1 MALAGIGVDMLEISR
16 MERVIERR
24 PSFLRR
30 VFTDEER
37 AYCEH
42 TARPAEHYAA
52 RFAAREAVLKA
63 LGCGFSDGVRVK
75 DVSVVNDE
83 TGRPQAKLEGRAA
96 QIAAEQGVREI
107 ALSIS
112 HTRGVAVA
120 NAVAVTDKVKPKPNP
135 KEDAA
140 KALASSFRE
149 ARALIDELERVQEAA
164 AEGVEPAALE
174 DGEKGVAGDGAGLDV
189 AGQDAIAGPDAVA
202 ESAADQPVADTNQT
216 PAEALDAAAEDTK
229 E

>member
-30 VFTDEER
+30 VFTDEEC
-37 AYCEH
+37 AYCDR

-96 QIAAEQGVREI
+96 EIAAKQGVREI

-120 NAVAVTDKVKPKPNP
+120 NAVAVTDNVRPKPDP

-140 KALASSFRE
+140 KALANSFRE
-149 ARALIDELERVQEAA
+149 ARALIDELERVQDAANNAQVSDDGEAPDADAADAAPDAAPDNNTIQTAVGREDQAA
-164 AEGVEPAALE
+164 A
-174 DGEKGVAGDGAGLDV
+174 
-189 AGQDAIAGPDAVA
+189 
-202 ESAADQPVADTNQT
+202 ADDT
-216 PAEALDAAAEDTK
+216 EE
-229 E
+229 